1 MVPSCDGIAG
11 GTSCVDLSSQK
22 NNCKDGVLK
31 SSEGSSSETFFGLL
45 AFCKRHRPRVVFGEN
60 VWNLV
65 SIGDSSGTSNWNDMK
80 EKFMTI
86 GYLLVYIR
94 SDTIWIG
101 LPHRRRRVYYFGFPL
116 NGQWYL
122 ILEARLAQD
131 AMHTFSKL
139 LEEEGHELLGVDLF
153 RVESDTQSVPDRFLA
168 AKDWYGPE
176 QEEAK
181 LPVVHASFCA
191 DSNIAWPVADSVQ
204 TEKFT
209 IKGNV
214 VSNMMLK
221 HIRPISY
228 DDKYLVL
235 VDIISYL
242 LAYSQSRDVL
252 EVAFPPIAV
261 LPWRELDLSQIT
273 DHLLTT
279 PETRGSGLSKG
290 RKVYL
295 DSSQA
300 ADRKPWCCGH
310 LSCILPGSKMID
322 LAAPRILS
330 SSHLLRLQ
338 GVLPS
343 LDFKLDYDCV
353 SERTGAD
360 MAGNAMSGH
369 CFGNAVITLFTNS
382 RFKPRTR
389 ISGKRARPG
398 AAPDVVHDASS
409 GLGVL
414 FNL

>member
-1 MVPSCDGIAG
+1 
-11 GTSCVDLSSQK
+11 
-22 NNCKDGVLK
+22 
-31 SSEGSSSETFFGLL
+31 
-45 AFCKRHRPRVVFGEN
+45 VFGEN

-181 LPVVHASFCA
+181 WPVVHASFCA
-191 DSNIAWPVADSVQ
+191 DSNIAWPVAD
-204 TEKFT
+204 
-209 IKGNV
+209 
-214 VSNMMLK
+214 
-221 HIRPISY
+221 RC
-228 DDKYLVL
+228 
-235 VDIISYL
+235 
-242 LAYSQSRDVL
+242 
-252 EVAFPPIAV
+252 
-261 LPWRELDLSQIT
+261 
-273 DHLLTT
+273 LT
-279 PETRGSGLSKG
+279 
-290 RKVYL
+290 
-295 DSSQA
+295 
-300 ADRKPWCCGH
+300 H